1 MITKT
6 SINRSSEN
14 NRLLKILV
22 LGFFFISSSTYAV
35 FESLEQRKYNANRL
49 LTNLSIKYNQYFEE
63 IPAYRNKECAIE
75 SNLIKLGYDLY
86 FIQEITCQKLQ
97 ADINSLYS
105 AASSLKPWNP
115 FSEMDYDTQ
124 DLYNEVIY
132 CAYKA
137 ERVINPLV
145 ENFTFIK
152 GCQIYRSYYGLPLN
166 SYEMASW
173 IYGRSQGTRDSLL
186 LNYEESVLKD
196 VRFIDSFNSADY
208 LAYPYLYDKLRSLR
222 YEILSSVSRL
232 KISYDYQ
239 QALYYKRL
247 EEERIAAIQKAERE
261 REYRAEVERKLVD
274 IQRERYALEVA
285 IQDLQWQQLYQ
296 ELPYF
301 ELHYVPVTIQYLTI
315 DQIIAENRRLQEEID
330 RMIILNELNR
340 FFDNNRW

>member
-1 MITKT
+1 MIMQYLKD
-6 SINRSSEN
+6 ISSKK
-14 NRLLKILV
+14 NRLLHIIG

-49 LTNLSIKYNQYFEE
+49 LTTLSIKYNQYFEE

-86 FIQEITCQKLQ
+86 FIQEITCQNLQ

-115 FSEMDYDTQ
+115 FAEMDYDTQ
-124 DLYNEVIY
+124 MLYNDVIY
-132 CAYKA
+132 CAHKA
-137 ERVINPLV
+137 EQVINPLV
-145 ENFTFIK
+145 QNFTFVK

-173 IYGRSQGTRDSLL
+173 IYSRSQGTRDSLL
-186 LNYEESVLKD
+186 LTYEESVLKD
-196 VRFIDSFNSADY
+196 IRFIDSFTSANCA
-208 LAYPYLYDKLRSLR
+208 AYPYLYDKLRSLR

-232 KISYDYQ
+232 KVSYDYQ

-247 EEERIAAIQKAERE
+247 EEERVAAIQKAERE
-261 REYRAEVERKLVD
+261 REYRAEVERQLVD
-274 IQRERYALEVA
+274 IQRERYALELV

-301 ELHYVPVTIQYLTI
+301 ELHYVPVVTQYLTI

-330 RMIILNELNR
+330 RMVILHELNR
-340 FFDNNRW
+340 YFDDYRW